1 MPEWDIPMEQ
11 QHCMAMQEQDI
22 HIGRSDC
29 LILTWHNH
37 GLAGD
42 LVEALAVALAAVG
55 VVVLA
60 EAAVEVVAA
69 GSMVGKRQRS

>member
-1 MPEWDIPMEQ
+1 MPEWNIPMEQ
-11 QHCMAMQEQDI
+11 QRRMAMQEQDI
-22 HIGRSDC
+22 HMGRLCLMADC
-29 LILTWHNH
+29 LILAWHNH

-60 EAAVEVVAA
+60 EVAVEVVAA
-69 GSMVGKRQRS
+69 GSMAGK